1 MTSQSPS
8 QMPAVSGICLHAGLI
23 VQITYVEV
31 PEGLGNCHAPGL
43 PRAQMKVS
51 DSDSQGPTAIGK
63 AIFGSDN
70 DP

>member
-43 PRAQMKVS
+43 PRVS

-63 AIFGSDN
+63 AIFGSDS